1 MPLFITH
8 ITIPAATIRRIGTCA
23 EHIATAADL
32 RQRTY
37 WLDRQAAAIDGLF
50 ADQAIATS
58 DAEPAFSIILHAP
71 VPDAALAE
79 LVRVLAPLRD
89 DLEFIVVARHGV
101 GVLDASDAQDLPPGL
116 SAAFPHVRLLT
127 WTAETPGPE
136 TGGPA
141 AGAALSAA
149 LRMAQGLTVAVDPD
163 PAAFARL
170 AAALE
175 AHPEAS
181 AATASLVLTRE
192 TARADLSRT
201 AWRNWVH
208 VRYGYP
214 ACPSGPDGPKDPDAP
229 GALPE
234 LLALATRETAILAG
248 AGNGARPETLP
259 VIPPATPAPPRKV
272 SIIIP
277 VFNHAGYTRQCLAA
291 LRANTS
297 HPDYE
302 VIVVDNGSSDETR
315 PMLAARRDITVIRNE
330 ENKGFTEACNQGAQA
345 ATGHYLLFLNNDTIP
360 LKGWLEPLVRRLDEA
375 PWAGAAGSR
384 LVYPD
389 GTLQEAAAVV
399 HRDGTASNFGRHDH
413 PARPRYNRPCEVD
426 YCSGASLLVRADLF
440 RELGGFDMRYS
451 PAYYEETDLCFAL
464 REMDRAVVY
473 EPASAVIHFGST
485 TAGLDPA
492 KGIRRHLVINRE
504 TFLRK
509 WAHRLAA
516 HEPAPGPGQRVID
529 NDRARLGRR
538 IGPAAQAAPT
548 VAAPATRPGAASRV
562 TDGTRCASSKRTPRL
577 CIVSDFMPR
586 FDASSSHLRVFRLMG
601 LMRRLGWEID
611 YLHFLDTPRDAHYA
625 AASGPGVRFRRTG
638 ADAASLRAAI
648 DDIRPDCLWLTN
660 IWTTDWAAQALKLV
674 RGLKAHDAAP
684 RRTALRIIV
693 DTMDFHAKKHQRRY
707 AAERTVDSLRTAD
720 AFLALEREL
729 YPLADAVVTVT
740 EEEARDIRAAVPGCA
755 PTAVIP
761 NIHEPAASVAPLAG
775 RRHMAFLGNY
785 TVQHNR
791 DAAVWFATQ
800 VLPLVRAAMPD
811 VEFHLVGAE
820 AHARCADLA
829 AVDGVRLV
837 GFVPSV
843 EDALAGYRVFACPLT
858 YGAGM
863 KGKVGSAA
871 ASGLPVVTTTIG
883 AEGFAFVSGE
893 NCLVADTPGDF
904 AAACLTLLR
913 DDDLWAKI
921 SLAGPAVVAEACGAE
936 TALRALKAVLPPTG
950 GANDADGSPADT
962 ADGFEPSAPSAPSA
976 SSPHVAAS
984 PDRADARLLAF
995 YLPQFHRVP
1004 ENDAWWGEGFT
1015 DWANVRRTVPA
1026 FAGHDQPLVPGAL
1039 GWYDL
1044 ADVGVMRAQA
1054 GLARRHGVHGF
1065 CFYHYWF
1072 HGRRILET
1080 PVENYL
1086 ASDIDLPFCLC
1097 WANEN
1102 WSRNWDGGNRELLLE
1117 QRHSPEDDAAH
1128 FRLLLRF
1135 MQDPRYVR
1143 VDGKPLLLV
1152 YRTRLLPEPAATAAR
1167 WRAMAERA
1175 GLPGLHLCK
1184 VEGMSA
1190 ERDAPGDVGFDAAV
1204 EFQPDWANL
1213 GDARRD
1219 AAFGGHR
1226 VYDYD
1231 AFVAR
1236 QLAKPAAPYHRYP
1249 CVTPRWD
1256 NTPRRPKDSVVLL
1269 GPSPDRYR
1277 RWLSHAVESV
1287 AGLPGDERLV
1297 FINAWNEWGEGSAL
1311 EPDLLRGNAYL
1322 EATAAALDAGVRA
1335 LDLQLER
1342 RLAELD
1348 QLDRTRAAAGAQP
1361 SASVCYAHGFVGGAE
1376 DSGRWMGREARL
1388 DVQPPPG
1395 GGRLLLRVAAGRP
1408 ALYGGTP
1415 PSVTLTIGDATF
1427 PFPLRD
1433 APSGNAADNA
1443 PDVADGPI
1451 GQAAFDIEPGQPP
1464 FGITLTA
1471 DRQFVPV
1478 EMGLSQERA
1487 DHSVQVL
1494 ARFTEG
1500 GAA

>member
-1 MPLFITH
+1 MPSRSTH
-8 ITIPAATIRRIGTCA
+8 ITISAAAIRRINTCA

-32 RQRTY
+32 RRRTY

-50 ADQAIATS
+50 AGQPSATG

-71 VPDAALAE
+71 VPEAELAE
-79 LVRVLAPLRD
+79 LVRVLTPLRD
-89 DLEFIVVARHGV
+89 DMEFVVVAQRKAG
-101 GVLDASDAQDLPPGL
+101 LPDTPDAQGLPPGL
-116 SAAFPHVRLLT
+116 SAAFPRARLLT

-136 TGGPA
+136 TGGQA

-149 LRMAQGLTVAVDPD
+149 LRMARGLTVAVNPD

-181 AATASLVLTRE
+181 AATASPVLTRE

-208 VRYGYP
+208 ARCGYP
-214 ACPSGPDGPKDPDAP
+214 ASPDGPDGPDLPNLT
-229 GALPE
+229 GALPD
-234 LLALATRETAILAG
+234 LLALAARETATLAG

-259 VIPPATPAPPRKV
+259 VIPPTTPAPPHKV

-297 HPDYE
+297 HPAYE
-302 VIVVDNGSSDETR
+302 VIVVDNGSSDETQ

-485 TAGLDPA
+485 TAGLDPS

-509 WAHRLAA
+509 WARQLAA
-516 HEPAPGPGQRVID
+516 HEPAPAPGQRVAS
-529 NDRARLGRR
+529 NDRALLGKR
-538 IGPAAQAAPT
+538 IGPALRT
-548 VAAPATRPGAASRV
+548 APAIPAMHADADSRTTDETRDDP
-562 TDGTRCASSKRTPRL
+562 TKRAPRL

-611 YLHFLDTPRDAHYA
+611 YLHFLDTPRDTHYA

-660 IWTTDWAAQALKLV
+660 IWTTDWAEQALRLV
-674 RGLKAHDAAP
+674 RGLKAHGAAP
-684 RRTALRIIV
+684 RRAALRIIV

-707 AAERTVDSLRTAD
+707 AAERTVDSLRMAE
-720 AFLALEREL
+720 AFLALERAL

-740 EEEARDIRAAVPGCA
+740 GEEACDIQAAVPGCA
-755 PTAVIP
+755 PTTVIP
-761 NIHEPAASVAPLAG
+761 NIHEPATGVAPLAG

-811 VEFHLVGAE
+811 AEFHLVGAE
-820 AHARCADLA
+820 AQARCADLA
-829 AVDGVRLV
+829 AVDGVRLI

-843 EDALAGYRVFACPLT
+843 EDALAKYRVFTCPLT

-863 KGKVGSAA
+863 KGKVGSAVA
-871 ASGLPVVTTTIG
+871 TGLPVVTTTIG

-893 NCLVADTPGDF
+893 NCLIADTPQDF
-904 AAACLTLLR
+904 ATACLALLR
-913 DDDLWAKI
+913 DDGLWAKI

-936 TALRALKAVLPPTG
+936 TALHALKAVLPPLDG
-950 GANDADGSPADT
+950 VNDADSPAN
-962 ADGFEPSAPSAPSA
+962 AAAPSV
-976 SSPHVAAS
+976 SSPHAAAT
-984 PDRADARLLAF
+984 PGRADARLLAF

-1015 DWANVRRTVPA
+1015 DWTNVRRTVPA
-1026 FAGHDQPLVPGAL
+1026 FAGHDQPLVPGVL

-1044 ADVGVMRAQA
+1044 ADIDVMRAQA
-1054 GLARRHGVHGF
+1054 DLARQHGVHGF

-1072 HGRRILET
+1072 HGRRILEA
-1080 PVENYL
+1080 PIENYL

-1143 VDGKPLLLV
+1143 VNGKPLLLV

-1167 WRAMAERA
+1167 WRAMARSA

-1190 ERDAPGDVGFDAAV
+1190 ERDAPGSVGFDAAV

-1219 AAFGGHR
+1219 PAFGEHR

-1236 QLAKPAAPYHRYP
+1236 QLAKPAAPYRRYP

-1256 NTPRRPKDSVVLL
+1256 NTPRRPRDSVVLL

-1335 LDLQLER
+1335 LDLRLEH

-1348 QLDRTRAAAGAQP
+1348 QRDRARAAAAP
-1361 SASVCYAHGFVGGAE
+1361 SSGPVRYTRGFVGGAG
-1376 DSGRWMGREARL
+1376 DTGRWMGQEAQL
-1388 DVQPPPG
+1388 DIVPPPG
-1395 GGRLLLRVAAGRP
+1395 GGKLLLRIAAARP
-1408 ALYGGTP
+1408 DLYGGTAP
-1415 PSVTLTIGDATF
+1415 AVTMTIGDARL
-1427 PFPLRD
+1427 PFPLRET
-1433 APSGNAADNA
+1433 ASVEAGSAHTHALASGPA
-1443 PDVADGPI
+1443 
-1451 GQAAFDIEPGQPP
+1451 GQAEFDIEPDQPP
-1464 FGITLTA
+1464 FGIALAA

-1478 EMGLSQERA
+1478 EKGISQERA
-1487 DHSVQVL
+1487 ARSVQVL
-1494 ARFTEG
+1494 ARFVEG
-1500 GAA
+1500 NTP